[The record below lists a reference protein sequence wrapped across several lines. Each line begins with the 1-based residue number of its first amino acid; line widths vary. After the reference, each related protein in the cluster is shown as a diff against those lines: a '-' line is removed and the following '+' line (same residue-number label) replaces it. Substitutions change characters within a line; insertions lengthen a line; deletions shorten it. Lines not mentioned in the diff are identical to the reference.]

1 MNDVNDL
8 LKLAKQFDFMFHQ
21 DEEEDVQPS
30 DLLFQRVFTR
40 DADPAAAAQKAVW
53 ADVQMED
60 DLDFLFDG
68 PTQQVNGALSQPR
81 SSTCSSSAA
90 DVKETLANDGLKDD
104 WEDDDLLNDS
114 LLLEMTQN
122 PHRFTSPKCC
132 STQKPCGWEEPARTS
147 GDQSSVGRLQTT
159 SDIWQNRSPPSCI
172 VGSGWTLPV
181 KSEPRESACQSSSAE
196 ANTAPES
203 NQNLSPG
210 SETGSSSKGAGD
222 DPPPFLSD
230 PVWDDPSNDHLLCEL
245 CEDLENQIQK
255 EELTSTEWTDGQQR
269 APLQPANRNLCPPT
283 SSSLVG
289 GFLSKVPAA
298 VGGEN
303 GPRPA
308 SGGTSQCGQFT
319 FKKLVNGV
327 PVKGGAAGVA
337 SEHPS
342 VFSRSV
348 WTPAPCSAAQIQQ
361 KKQQAM
367 ERRQQRLQLVQN
379 RGPPT

>member
-1 MNDVNDL
+1 MNDAKDL
-8 LKLAKQFDFMFHQ
+8 LKLAKRFDFIFHQ
-21 DEEEDVQPS
+21 DEEEDMQPS
-30 DLLFQRVFTR
+30 ELLFQHAVSR
-40 DADPAAAAQKAVW
+40 DADAAAAAQKDVW
-53 ADVQMED
+53 ADVQMDD

-68 PTQQVNGALSQPR
+68 PAQQVNGALSQPR
-81 SSTCSSSAA
+81 SSICSSFAA
-90 DVKETLANDGLKDD
+90 DVQETLANEGLKDD

-122 PHRFTSPKCC
+122 PHKFTSPKCC
-132 STQKPCGWEEPARTS
+132 STQKPCRWEEPARTS
-147 GDQSSVGRLQTT
+147 GDQSSVGRVQIT
-159 SDIWQNRSPPSCI
+159 SDIWQNRSPSSGI

-181 KSEPRESACQSSSAE
+181 KSEPRESACRSISAE
-196 ANTAPES
+196 ANTDPES
-203 NQNLSPG
+203 NQNLSSG
-210 SETGSSSKGAGD
+210 SETGSSSKGAGH

-230 PVWDDPSNDHLLCEL
+230 PVWDDPSDDHLLCEL

-255 EELTSTEWTDGQQR
+255 EELTSTEWTGGQQR

-283 SSSLVG
+283 SSSLAG
-289 GFLSKVPAA
+289 GSVSKVPTD

-308 SGGTSQCGQFT
+308 SGGTSQYGQFS
-319 FKKLVNGV
+319 FKK
-327 PVKGGAAGVA
+327 PVKGGAAGVTSEQA
-337 SEHPS
+337 SI
-342 VFSRSV
+342 FSRPVSAA
-348 WTPAPCSAAQIQQ
+348 APCSAAQIQQ